1 MALVLLAHLTD
12 IHVADER
19 DYEEAW
25 KPKVRKHSEEML
37 ERLLA
42 DLASFR
48 PDHVVLTG
56 DLTQTSLRSEFERA
70 RAYLD
75 AHLPGLSV
83 TVLPGNHDRWSEE
96 AYVGRWFEEI
106 FGDLSTCE
114 LGGSGFPFCRLL
126 GDEAALIALDSSPY
140 VPGVNP
146 ADVKGFVSP
155 EQLRRLAEIAD
166 DPRLRSRLLVVVLH
180 HHLRLSEED
189 ERAADPKD
197 PTPLI
202 NAAAV
207 IDALREANVGL
218 VLHGHRHK
226 QMRLDLRLGGRRVP
240 VLCPGSATRVDARP
254 DRTGRYGL
262 YRLGADG
269 LRDARFRAWD
279 GATAQFRWAPDPL
292 PEPNRIV
299 S

>member
-56 DLTQTSLRSEFERA
+56 NLTQTSLRSEFERA

-114 LGGSGFPFCRLL
+114 LGGKRLPL
-126 GDEAALIALDSSPY
+126 LSP
-140 VPGVNP
+140 
-146 ADVKGFVSP
+146 A
-155 EQLRRLAEIAD
+155 RR
-166 DPRLRSRLLVVVLH
+166 
-180 HHLRLSEED
+180 
-189 ERAADPKD
+189 
-197 PTPLI
+197 
-202 NAAAV
+202 
-207 IDALREANVGL
+207 
-218 VLHGHRHK
+218 
-226 QMRLDLRLGGRRVP
+226 
-240 VLCPGSATRVDARP
+240 
-254 DRTGRYGL
+254 
-262 YRLGADG
+262 
-269 LRDARFRAWD
+269 
-279 GATAQFRWAPDPL
+279 
-292 PEPNRIV
+292 
-299 S
+299 